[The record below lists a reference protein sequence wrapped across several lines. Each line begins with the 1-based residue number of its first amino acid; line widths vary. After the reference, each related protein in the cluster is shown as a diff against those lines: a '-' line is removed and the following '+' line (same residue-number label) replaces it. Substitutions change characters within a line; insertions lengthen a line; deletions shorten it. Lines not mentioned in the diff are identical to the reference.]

1 MKSSEVRIAGDQS
14 KDVKSKVESSNNKA
28 HLGASFLQS
37 LLASSELFLLSKKEA
52 RYQAPFIDDSS
63 LKCRVMK
70 RRRVVPLIEEKWPL
84 GKEGFKIL
92 PL

>member
-1 MKSSEVRIAGDQS
+1 MKSSEVRIAGHQS
-14 KDVKSKVESSNNKA
+14 KDVKSKVESSNNKP

-52 RYQAPFIDDSS
+52 RYQASS